1 MHAQG
6 VAVPLFNPV
15 AQAVQVVAS
24 EHAEHLE
31 GQI

>member
-1 MHAQG
+1 MHAQVPV
-6 VAVPLFNPV
+6 VALFNPV